1 MHLCYTRININM
13 EEEIPQK
20 LYILNLMKY
29 PGEMFKIWSYFI
41 YYLKKAKLLFLP
53 ILLFFPATI
62 MNVLEFTYQLTK
74 TTAFIRRLKK

>member
-1 MHLCYTRININM
+1 M
-13 EEEIPQK
+13 EIPQK

-53 ILLFFPATI
+53 IVLLFFPATI
-62 MNVLEFTYQLTK
+62 MNVLEFTY
-74 TTAFIRRLKK
+74 